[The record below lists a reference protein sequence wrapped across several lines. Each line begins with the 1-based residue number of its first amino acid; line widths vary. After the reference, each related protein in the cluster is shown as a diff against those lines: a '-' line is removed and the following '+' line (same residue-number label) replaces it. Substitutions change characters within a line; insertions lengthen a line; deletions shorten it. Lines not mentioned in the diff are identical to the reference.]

1 MIRPIRTTR
10 TLVVN
15 IVFQSLRVEMLIE
28 QKVDVSSA
36 AMIFGIPAQA
46 LQPPNSWV
54 HSARSRCFVN
64 DNYMK
69 TSFYWLPASL
79 WMSHPLV
86 SGSKSNFPI
95 KKIMLQFHSIK
106 LSWLLVI
113 FWFILEMIEIS
124 WSSLY
129 SLHGSLLIAMTA
141 AKKTLAA
148 FLMTRGFSNGQ
159 RPRWGDADWWQKKKI
174 LLLQKKVSGIF
185 ISSEPGLF
193 L

>member
-1 MIRPIRTTR
+1 
-10 TLVVN
+10 
-15 IVFQSLRVEMLIE
+15 
-28 QKVDVSSA
+28 
-36 AMIFGIPAQA
+36 
-46 LQPPNSWV
+46 
-54 HSARSRCFVN
+54 
-64 DNYMK
+64 
-69 TSFYWLPASL
+69 
-79 WMSHPLV
+79 MSHLLV

-159 RPRWGDADWWQKKKI
+159 RPRWGDADWWQRKKI

-185 ISSEPGLF
+185 FQQRLNYFCSVMWDGIELFEVFWNFLIFFEPLRIQWIFSS
-193 L
+193 